1 MELAPIVGLSDVI
14 VDLVETGNTL
24 KANGLEIV
32 EDMCNISSRIIA
44 NRVSYKFKKVK
55 IENIIAKFEST
66 LNIEN
71 Y

>member
-1 MELAPIVGLSDVI
+1 MTVDVI
-14 VDLVETGNTL
+14 VDIVETGNTL

-32 EDMCNISSRIIA
+32 KDMCNISYRIIA

-55 IENIIAKFEST
+55 IENIIEKFESR